1 MNTSVEQ
8 TIQDAAAQHI
18 DQSNQSFVKLRL
30 VANAQWKTVEVNGED
45 VEIPQGW
52 SVTTYENV
60 ADFIN
65 GDWGSISTIDN
76 AGNICYRKADYEGN
90 KIKSGST
97 FRVSK
102 KEPFVSKFDTIIEK
116 SGGGEKSPVGA
127 PALVLLD
134 VPAICSNFMVCAKTL
149 QSCDKLFFFYQYQ
162 ELYKSSAIYSLY
174 QQTTGIQNLQINV
187 LKKMNFTFPPL
198 REQTLIAQI
207 LTTQEEHIANLK
219 QQSSVQRKRL
229 DWLTS
234 ELLTGRILVHE
245 DINGEPTVLER
256 DDQGNVLKS
265 LPAVTMSANTQ
276 WKTVEVNGEDV
287 EIPQGWYVKKIGND
301 INFTLGYTPSKTGT
315 NYKGDIPWITISNL
329 DNSGHVKNFTALIK
343 NSRTRILPKGS
354 LIGSFKMTIGR
365 FGITCMD
372 AVTNEAI
379 VGAAPN
385 DAPLHDLNYLR
396 FALVSPFKK
405 GAVTNGQGVQL
416 LNTKIIKSLQF
427 ISPQK
432 SEQTLIAQILTTQEE
447 HISLLDKAIELEEQR
462 LAWLTDELLSGRI
475 LVEEVTK

>member
-18 DQSNQSFVKLRL
+18 DQSNQSFAKLRL
-30 VANAQWKTVEVNGED
+30 VANTQWKTVEVNGED

-52 SVTTYENV
+52 DVKKIGDITICLDNIRKPLSQKERAFKKGLIPYWGANSIVDYVNEYLFNGKCILLGEDAAPFFDKSKKVSFVISGKIWPNNHIHILQTTQ
-60 ADFIN
+60 
-65 GDWGSISTIDN
+65 
-76 AGNICYRKADYEGN
+76 DYEYLSLKLN
-90 KIKSGST
+90 D
-97 FRVSK
+97 FDYSK
-102 KEPFVSKFDTIIEK
+102 
-116 SGGGEKSPVGA
+116 
-127 PALVLLD
+127 VLNTKD
-134 VPAICSNFMVCAKTL
+134 RP
-149 QSCDKLFFFYQYQ
+149 KLTQG
-162 ELYKSSAIYSLY
+162 
-174 QQTTGIQNLQINV
+174 T
-187 LKKMNFTFPPL
+187 MNRMEIAFPPL
-198 REQTLIAQI
+198 SEQTLIAQI
-207 LTTQEEHIANLK
+207 LTTQEEHVANLK

-287 EIPQGWYVKKIGND
+287 EIPQWWDVKKIGND

-447 HISLLDKAIELEEQR
+447 HISSLDKAIELEEQR